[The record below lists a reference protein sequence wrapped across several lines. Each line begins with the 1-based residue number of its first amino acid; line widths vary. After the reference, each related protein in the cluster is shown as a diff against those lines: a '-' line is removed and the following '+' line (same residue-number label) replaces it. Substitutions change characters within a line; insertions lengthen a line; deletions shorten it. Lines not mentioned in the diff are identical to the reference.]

1 LEDKIFWKIIT
12 IECDSQTAPPLL
24 QQERH
29 MSGESVLIVDDSAE
43 ITLFLR
49 QYILEPAGYKVLSAR
64 DGEEGLEV
72 AVRDRP
78 DLIILDMSMPRMT
91 GLQMLSA
98 LRKTTCDSP
107 VIFMTLHGSERIAVE
122 VFRLGVKD
130 YLCKP
135 FTVEEV
141 REAVDRALKEKRLL
155 REKEELSLR
164 LAATEAIQRTMIT
177 LSHHI
182 NNSLVVVLGGLR
194 LTLDLLKKGEIDPA
208 FMQEVLSDC
217 LASSQKIQAV
227 IRTLGKLSENQ
238 GTTYYGDTKMIDL
251 DSALQEELPSNP

>member
-1 LEDKIFWKIIT
+1 MAGET
-12 IECDSQTAPPLL
+12 I
-24 QQERH
+24 
-29 MSGESVLIVDDSAE
+29 LIVDDSAE

-49 QYILEPAGYKVLSAR
+49 QYILEPAGYLVRSAR
-64 DGEEGLEV
+64 DGEEGLEF
-72 AVRDRP
+72 AVRDHP

-91 GLQMLSA
+91 GLQMLA
-98 LRKTTCDSP
+98 ELRKTDCDAP

-141 REAVDRALKEKRLL
+141 REAVDRALSEKRLL
-155 REKEELSLR
+155 KEKEELSLR
-164 LAATEAIQRTMIT
+164 LAATEAIQKTMIT

-194 LTLDLLKKGEIDPA
+194 LTLDLLKKGEGDSGFI
-208 FMQEVLSDC
+208 QEVLTDC
-217 LASSQKIQAV
+217 LASSQKIQSV
-227 IRTLGKLSENQ
+227 IRTLGKLTEHQ
-238 GTTYYGDTKMIDL
+238 GTTYFGEAKMIDI
-251 DSALQEELPSNP
+251 DSALQEDSPSKP